1 MRKIKLDAPWYLQ
14 TGASCWNNWHQA
26 WPLTY
31 IHLDCQLGFEE
42 RYQRWPKY
50 ESVCSWSYCW
60 PVFLVLFK
68 SQRCSIT
75 LIFVIIRQPSWFS
88 IDNAKFKRKYCEQAV
103 QMYLCQWAWQ
113 WIKFSTDCICLVDNL
128 QQLEQA
134 TRTHAHIDSMT
145 PGWKPCGLLTACSH
159 GQERLDAN
167 CRVYLLDTSLSSS
180 CTKPVG
186 FFKLHWRLPKSD
198 VMQFNI
204 CRLAAWVVETTS
216 CILKTSCQTT
226 RLKPVDNLQQTFYH
240 LAGESDANTSWYRGL
255 DECEVTSLQQILLQ
269 LARLWLC

>member
-1 MRKIKLDAPWYLQ
+1 
-14 TGASCWNNWHQA
+14 
-26 WPLTY
+26 
-31 IHLDCQLGFEE
+31 
-42 RYQRWPKY
+42 
-50 ESVCSWSYCW
+50 
-60 PVFLVLFK
+60 
-68 SQRCSIT
+68 
-75 LIFVIIRQPSWFS
+75 
-88 IDNAKFKRKYCEQAV
+88 
-103 QMYLCQWAWQ
+103 MYLCQWAWQ

-204 CRLAAWVVETTS
+204 CRLAASCWNNQLYIKNVLPNNSPQACWQLAGDFLSSSRSKRSEHILIPRAWWVRGNEPAADTAATCAFMAVWTVQ
-216 CILKTSCQTT
+216 CWNA
-226 RLKPVDNLQQTFYH
+226 RLKHH
-240 LAGESDANTSWYRGL
+240 LL
-255 DECEVTSLQQILLQ
+255 HCPL
-269 LARLWLC
+269 